1 METQTSSKIL
11 IKNSLFLYF
20 RMFFTMLVS
29 VYTSRVIL
37 QILGIEDYGLY
48 NVVGGV
54 IVMFSFMNMSMT
66 TATSRYL
73 NYELGLKTS
82 SLDSLNRVFS
92 TCLAVHLTDALI
104 VFVLCETAGLY
115 LLYNTMQIP
124 LDRFDACLVVFHT
137 SLVAL
142 FFGILFTPFN
152 AAIIAHERMNA
163 FAYISIVEVILKLA
177 IVYLLCV
184 IDEDRLIMYS
194 WLYLIISISL
204 PFIYAIY
211 CWRKFP
217 ETHKMGKVSKEKFF
231 SIFSFGGWNLFGDG
245 AYALFSNGINI
256 LLNMFFGASVN
267 AARGIMVQVNG
278 IAIKFTQSFQTA
290 INPQIIKSYSSNNI
304 EHMRS
309 LIMLSSRF
317 TIYVLLIIIV
327 PLFAYIDD
335 ILIFWLKQVPPYTA
349 IFVRLMLIITI
360 FDALGN
366 PLTNAVNATG
376 NNKLYQIVIGGSML
390 MICPVAY
397 ICLRL
402 GAPPFGVFIVHLI
415 IGGIAHFL
423 RLLFIKRMIELSLR
437 QYFTTV
443 IIPCVLIIL
452 LSFMFLY
459 ILPTVNVLL
468 GIALSLVV
476 VFLLIV
482 IIGLKREER
491 QFIYSKLRKFKNEK

>member
-1 METQTSSKIL
+1 ML

-37 QILGIEDYGLY
+37 QVLGIEDYGLY

-82 SLDSLNRVFS
+82 STDSLRRVFS
-92 TCLAVHLTDALI
+92 TCLAVHLTDAII
-104 VFVLCETAGLY
+104 VLVLCETAGLY
-115 LLYNTMQIP
+115 LLYNSMQIP
-124 LDRFDACLVVFHT
+124 ADRFEACLVVFHT

-152 AAIIAHERMNA
+152 AAIVAHERMNA
-163 FAYISIVEVILKLA
+163 FAYISIIEVILKLA
-177 IVYLLCV
+177 IVFLLCV
-184 IDEDRLIMYS
+184 INADRLIVYS
-194 WLYLIISISL
+194 WLYLFVSISL
-204 PFIYAIY
+204 SFVYVIY

-217 ETHKMGKVSKEKFF
+217 ETRKLVKITKDKYV
-231 SIFSFGGWNLFGDG
+231 SIFCFGGWNLFGDG

-256 LLNMFFGASVN
+256 LLNMFFGATVN

-304 EHMRS
+304 ERMRD

-317 TIYVLLIIIV
+317 TMFVLLIIII
-327 PLFAYIDD
+327 PLFAYIDE
-335 ILIFWLKQVPPYTA
+335 ILVFWLKNVPPYTA
-349 IFVRLMLIITI
+349 IFVRLMLIISI

-376 NNKLYQIVIGGSML
+376 NNKTYQIIIGGSML
-390 MICPVAY
+390 MICPIAY
-397 ICLRL
+397 VCLK
-402 GAPPFGVFIVHLI
+402 FGCQPYVVFIVHLF
-415 IGGIAHFL
+415 IGCIAHFL
-423 RLLFIKRMIELSLR
+423 RL
-437 QYFTTV
+437 V
-443 IIPCVLIIL
+443 IVRRKIRFHIMTYVLEVMVKNIIIL
-452 LSFMFLY
+452 FVVLGFFLFFKSN
-459 ILPTVNVLL
+459 INVLL
-468 GIALSLVV
+468 GIPL
-476 VFLLIV
+476 LLIITIV
-482 IIGLKREER
+482 CVFFIGLVPRER
-491 QFIYSKLRKFKNEK
+491 NKVLSYIKDRI

>member
-1 METQTSSKIL
+1 METQTSNKTL

-20 RMFFTMLVS
+20 RMFFTMIVS

-37 QILGIEDYGLY
+37 QVLGIEDYGLY

-54 IVMFSFMNMSMT
+54 IVMFTFMNMSMT

-73 NYELGLKTS
+73 NYELGLKSS
-82 SLDSLNRVFS
+82 SLESLNKVFS

-124 LDRFDACLVVFHT
+124 ADRFAACLVVFHT

-142 FFGILFTPFN
+142 FLGILFTPFN
-152 AAIIAHERMNA
+152 AAIVAHERMNA

-184 IDEDRLIMYS
+184 IDADRLIVYS
-194 WLYLIISISL
+194 WLYLIVSISL
-204 PFIYAIY
+204 PLVYAIY
-211 CWRKFP
+211 CLCNFP
-217 ETHKMGKVSKEKFF
+217 ETRKLGKISKDKFF
-231 SIFSFGGWNLFGDG
+231 SIFCFGGWNLFGDG

-317 TIYVLLIIIV
+317 TMFVLLIIII
-327 PLFAYIDD
+327 PLFAYIDE
-335 ILIFWLKQVPPYTA
+335 ILVFWLKQVPPYTA
-349 IFVRLMLIITI
+349 IFVRLMLIISI

-376 NNKLYQIVIGGSML
+376 NNKIYQIIIGGSML
-390 MICPVAY
+390 MICPIAY
-397 ICLRL
+397 VCLKL
-402 GAPPFGVFIVHLI
+402 GCQPYVVFIVHLV
-415 IGGIAHFL
+415 IGCLAHFL
-423 RLLFIKRMIELSLR
+423 RL
-437 QYFTTV
+437 V
-443 IIPCVLIIL
+443 IVKHKIGFDI
-452 LSFMFLY
+452 MGY
-459 ILPTVNVLL
+459 IFEVLL
-468 GIALSLVV
+468 TNIFVLLLILGA
-476 VFLLIV
+476 FLLIKTYV
-482 IIGLKREER
+482 NIIVGIPLLIIFTVVAIFFLGLFSNER
-491 QFIYSKLRKFKNEK
+491 SCIISYIKKYNEK

>member
-1 METQTSSKIL
+1 MEVQTSNKTL

-37 QILGIEDYGLY
+37 QVLGIEDYGLY

-73 NYELGLKTS
+73 NYELGLKAS
-82 SLDSLNRVFS
+82 SYDSLRRVFS

-104 VFVLCETAGLY
+104 VCALCETAGLY
-115 LLYNTMQIP
+115 LLYNSMQIP
-124 LDRFDACLVVFHT
+124 ADRFDACLVVFHT
-137 SLVAL
+137 SLVSL

-152 AAIIAHERMNA
+152 AAIVAHERMNA
-163 FAYISIVEVILKLA
+163 FAYISIIEVILKLV

-184 IDEDRLIMYS
+184 INADRLIVYS
-194 WLYLIISISL
+194 WLYLFVSISL
-204 PFIYAIY
+204 SFVYVIF
-211 CWRKFP
+211 CWRNFP
-217 ETHKMGKVSKEKFF
+217 ETRKLVKITKDKYI
-231 SIFSFGGWNLFGDG
+231 SIFCFGGWNLFGDG

-256 LLNMFFGASVN
+256 LLNMFFGATVN

-304 EHMRS
+304 ERMRD

-317 TIYVLLIIIV
+317 TMFVLLIIII
-327 PLFAYIDD
+327 PLFAYIDE
-335 ILIFWLKQVPPYTA
+335 ILVFWLKDVPSYTA
-349 IFVRLMLIITI
+349 IFVRLMLMITI

-376 NNKLYQIVIGGSML
+376 NNKIYQILIGGSML
-390 MICPVAY
+390 MICPIAY
-397 ICLRL
+397 VCLK
-402 GAPPFGVFIVHLI
+402 FGCQPYVVFIVHLI
-415 IGGIAHFL
+415 IGCIAHFL
-423 RLLFIKRMIELSLR
+423 RLIIVRRKIGFHIMTYISEVMVKNIIILFI
-437 QYFTTV
+437 
-443 IIPCVLIIL
+443 VLGLFQFFKSNINI
-452 LSFMFLY
+452 
-459 ILPTVNVLL
+459 LL
-468 GIALSLVV
+468 GIPL
-476 VFLLIV
+476 LLIITTV
-482 IIGLKREER
+482 CVYSIGLVPRER
-491 QFIYSKLRKFKNEK
+491 NKVLSYIRKLR